1 MPKSV
6 FTEAYRRFIGMLTE
20 ARTSAGVT
28 QAELAELIGW
38 QQTDVSKVERG
49 ERRLDVVE
57 FLQFAEALQL
67 DAPEFVRRL
76 QSGRS

>member
-6 FTEAYRRFIGMLTE
+6 FTAKYRRFVTMLVA
-20 ARTSAGVT
+20 ARTNAGAT
-28 QAELAELIGW
+28 QVELASRIGW

-57 FLQFAEALQL
+57 FLQFAEALEL
-67 DAPEFVRRL
+67 NAPEFIKQL
-76 QSGRS
+76 QSKR